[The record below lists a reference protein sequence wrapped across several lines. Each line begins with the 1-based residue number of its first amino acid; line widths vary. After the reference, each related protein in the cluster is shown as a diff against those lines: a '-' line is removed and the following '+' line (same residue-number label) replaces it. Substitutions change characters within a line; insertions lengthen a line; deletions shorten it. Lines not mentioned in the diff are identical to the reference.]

1 MECFVDHWKEI
12 FIDVAKNKVSS
23 GSFCQN
29 FCCVHD
35 DHYKELEDYR
45 DEYERR
51 MGTELDN
58 ESLMIPDVFH
68 DFYDEWREQII
79 HPVARKY
86 NIEVYSSQQE
96 QDFRKCGIAE
106 KEDYSSA
113 TRII

>member
-1 MECFVDHWKEI
+1 MTSGQAFDMGNMINILKNIECSVDYWKEI

-68 DFYDEWREQII
+68 DFYDEWREQT
-79 HPVARKY
+79 H
-86 NIEVYSSQQE
+86 
-96 QDFRKCGIAE
+96 
-106 KEDYSSA
+106 
-113 TRII
+113 